1 MGRIRKLLIPGVD
14 KNLLIKDATKADARS
29 FAAPLYRERRQP
41 RRADAAD
48 RLRRLGQFFGREHA
62 EADFEIQ

>member
-14 KNLLIKDATKADARS
+14 KNLLIKDATKLMPES
-29 FAAPLYRERRQP
+29 VAAPLHRERRQP

-48 RLRRLGQFFGREHA
+48 RLRRLGQFLRR
-62 EADFEIQ
+62 

>member
-1 MGRIRKLLIPGVD
+1 MGRMRSLLIPGVD
-14 KNLLIKDATKADARS
+14 KQLLVKDATKADAGS
-29 FAAPLYRERRQP
+29 GAPPLHRRRRQP

-48 RLRRLGQFFGREHA
+48 RLRRVGQFLGRRDA